1 LGCAKPVKLPLNKD
15 LKPKDLKTVWWIR
28 LSLFDVPAKD
38 LERFG
43 LSLSVG
49 RGSMADDLQ
58 KKWAI

>member
-1 LGCAKPVKLPLNKD
+1 LPLNKG

-58 KKWAI
+58 KNWAI